1 ISLFDSSFSTTPGR
15 DCCGRGVSLR
25 GEGCVCWEAAGRGL
39 GFDAGAAV
47 GSGLPSG
54 RANLRFL
61 VSTTTAFVRPCEK
74 LCRTVPCSGRLSV
87 SVFFVLTSSVLSSPV
102 LLSVIPYPLRLP
114 PRPTPYPR
122 ESRHDMRRAFSRVS
136 ALPRRP
142 PGRVKQH
149 VSHLSPLTP
158 NSFHFQKR
166 AGMPAPSGRWHGPP
180 RSARQRS
187 SGCHRAMLR
196 SREVQRPLYRYVW

>member
-87 SVFFVLTSSVLSSPV
+87 SVFFGLTPSVLSSPV

-114 PRPTPYPR
+114 PRPPLPKYRDLLRPDIR
-122 ESRHDMRRAFSRVS
+122 QAFSCVS

-142 PGRVKQH
+142 LGRAQQH
-149 VSHLSPLTP
+149 VSHLLPPTP
-158 NSFHFQKR
+158 NSFHFQKK
-166 AGMPAPSGRWHGPP
+166 
-180 RSARQRS
+180 
-187 SGCHRAMLR
+187 
-196 SREVQRPLYRYVW
+196 V